1 MIVFASGNGLPFPDC
16 SLVGGDARPHDSC
29 SSESVQWRNA
39 AVYPVVLVQ
48 AAIAQVVAAEFA
60 VREVVQAYEHEN
72 EFNYCVV
79 VLFINSP

>member
-1 MIVFASGNGLPFPDC
+1 
-16 SLVGGDARPHDSC
+16 
-29 SSESVQWRNA
+29 
-39 AVYPVVLVQ
+39 VYPVVLVQ